1 MRKKTWRGWAIT
13 GGVAV
18 LALGT
23 LTGLLIGSKTIRDRI
38 FGVTDA
44 VVQKDY
50 TEEKSWEGVEEF
62 GLKNLAFRW
71 MSSLDID
78 DGASLGDLTPEKAF
92 GSSSSLFIASGS
104 VIEASPFTYPLCKI
118 DSELLRIPA
127 KITIKKGDAVTFYES
142 QRDGSYKYREI
153 AFNGMGSND
162 EMTLRLYEQTQNVV
176 YDSQRSSSVVK
187 HVYIPHEMANDSKD
201 LTDVAAY
208 TNLLGDAEDFCYH
221 PGLCDVDVADGLL
234 RYVPKCEKLRFVYD
248 SAAVLDPTSFSSNYL
263 KEIYLDGG
271 FARYDDIIGLWG
283 VPNANVFFD
292 FKESEMPEGIKSTID
307 LINAKGIYFKGSF
320 VKIGNSYQPIAG
332 KEPYSPTA
340 SSASTAS
347 ASSTSAS

>member
-23 LTGLLIGSKTIRDRI
+23 LTGLLIGSKTIRDKI
-38 FGVTDA
+38 FGATDA
-44 VVQKDY
+44 IVQKDY

-62 GLKNLAFRW
+62 GLKNLAFAFFANGIPTYADLKLEDLD
-71 MSSLDID
+71 SSN
-78 DGASLGDLTPEKAF
+78 AF
-92 GSSSSLFIASGS
+92 VGFGLYEDRLEAAPPHSPIA
-104 VIEASPFTYPLCKI
+104 KI

-127 KITIKKGDAVTFYES
+127 KITIKKGDTVTFYED
-142 QRDGSYKYREI
+142 QIDGSRKYKSI
-153 AFNGMGSND
+153 KFTFGSDDGINLTFNQS
-162 EMTLRLYEQTQNVV
+162 TSALA
-176 YDSQRSSSVVK
+176 YDSQRSTAVAK
-187 HVYIPHEMANDSKD
+187 HVYVPNALRNASND

-208 TNLLGDAEDFCYH
+208 RNLLGDAEDFCYH

-234 RYVPKCEKLRFVYD
+234 RCVPKCEKLRFVYD

-271 FARYDDIIGLWG
+271 FARYDDIIGPWG

-340 SSASTAS
+340 SSASSTSVSSAS
-347 ASSTSAS
+347 AS

>member
-62 GLKNLAFRW
+62 GLKNLAFKTYGTGDTIEHLT
-71 MSSLDID
+71 SD
-78 DGASLGDLTPEKAF
+78 DAFNNFIVEGNSMKAVPLQ
-92 GSSSSLFIASGS
+92 STIAK
-104 VIEASPFTYPLCKI
+104 V

-142 QRDGSYKYREI
+142 QSDGSNKYKSIE
-153 AFNGMGSND
+153 FPGFGSND
-162 EMTLRLYEQTQNVV
+162 EMTLSFYSSTPAMA
-176 YDSQRSSSVVK
+176 YDSQRSSAVVK
-187 HVYIPHEMANDSKD
+187 HVYMPYVLRNNSMD

-263 KEIYLDGG
+263 REIYLDGG

-307 LINAKGIYFKGSF
+307 HINAKGIYFKGSF

-340 SSASTAS
+340 SSASSTSSAS
-347 ASSTSAS
+347 AS